1 MTIVWCNALTYMASM
16 LEDMITKR
24 LRWRAHH
31 RGTKEADRMIGGF
44 FDRHHGQ
51 WGAEDKTLFE
61 ALLEEQ
67 DVDIM
72 AWAIGTQEVPKRFQ
86 GAMMT
91 AMQRLDYLPI
101 DR

>member
-1 MTIVWCNALTYMASM
+1 MAAM
-16 LEDMITKR
+16 LDDPTFKR

-44 FDRHHGQ
+44 FDRF
-51 WGAEDKTLFE
+51 GAEWSAEERALFE

-72 AWAIGTQEVPKRFQ
+72 AWAIGTQPVPQRFE
-86 GAMMT
+86 GPMMT

>member
-1 MTIVWCNALTYMASM
+1 M
-16 LEDMITKR
+16 LDDLITKR

-44 FDRHHGQ
+44 FDAHHQQ
-51 WGAEDKTLFE
+51 WGSQDKTLFE

-72 AWAIGTQEVPKRFQ
+72 AWAIGTQPVPERYQ